1 MNGMKNIRKN
11 DLQPEEKDLLS
22 ILSLRGLNN
31 REQLEWL
38 KDILDC
44 RV

>member
-1 MNGMKNIRKN
+1 MNGINNIGKN

-22 ILSLRGLNN
+22 ILSLKGLSN

-38 KDILDC
+38 KDITNC